1 MPQETAPAWSQAV
14 SEKAYVGR
22 YPTDLSVTAK
32 LFEMLAE
39 TQMRLNDLD
48 ARLPPPLSRENTDT
62 FGADDEIAEA
72 QARAALHN
80 LLFPNLP
87 MEIYGNPHTSHHLGS
102 SRNPSATRTSAD
114 RADAARAVNVE
125 SLAEMPEWG
134 SSVEIPDGEST
145 VPPPQFSPA
154 LPPKASRSMPVIH
167 IQPPTTTATNSQGG
181 TQREQAHT
189 APATHEQDDAPLN
202 DVTVSVAEKER
213 AKSVAKAPLSVKSM
227 CQPPVYHE
235 KAQQSQQSKPSLV
248 VQVKPWDIVNQR
260 LLSWALVWPAE
271 DFIRSLEA
279 IALGHQV
286 CILCG
291 GSPKKSDVCT
301 SVLQV
306 DEFSLTI
313 YTMTILKR

>member
-1 MPQETAPAWSQAV
+1 
-14 SEKAYVGR
+14 
-22 YPTDLSVTAK
+22 
-32 LFEMLAE
+32 MLAE

-48 ARLPPPLSRENTDT
+48 SRLPPPLSRENTDT
-62 FGADDEIAEA
+62 LGADDEIAEA

-102 SRNPSATRTSAD
+102 SRNPSDTRTSAD
-114 RADAARAVNVE
+114 RADAARAVDVK
-125 SLAEMPEWG
+125 SVAEMPEWG

-154 LPPKASRSMPVIH
+154 LPPKDERSMPVIH

-189 APATHEQDDAPLN
+189 ASATYEQDNTTLN
-202 DVTVSVAEKER
+202 DVTLPVAETER
-213 AKSVAKAPLSVKSM
+213 AKSVAKAPLSVKTM

-235 KAQQSQQSKPSLV
+235 KARGSQQSKPSNG
-248 VQVKPWDIVNQR
+248 VQANPWDIVNQR
-260 LLSWALVWPAE
+260 LLSWTLVWPAE

-279 IALGHQV
+279 IALGQQV
-286 CILCG
+286 RILY
-291 GSPKKSDVCT
+291 
-301 SVLQV
+301 SV
-306 DEFSLTI
+306 
-313 YTMTILKR
+313 